1 MLNQKETNIQDSVA
15 SFTTAWVLTMSP
27 TYHLQNMTQPW
38 AVSYPILAAVFNDW
52 MGVTP
57 RMVEG
62 YNIARSIIS
71 YDGKVPF
78 LSMKKVTWQTNVDVD
93 NVPTWVDAKGI
104 SKEER
109 SRRLDMWVK
118 TIKPLLQRLQSGNL
132 LDLGIEQDLS
142 DNVNM
147 KKTGYDMYDATTK
160 FAGKAS
166 HRLYQVPRMVEA
178 YNRVATAIAAHEMAQ
193 ANPKVMNDLE
203 TTPEDFAVR
212 VVRRTQGDFT
222 ASGAPGAIKWL
233 LSKTGGKLFAQF
245 QKFRFLMIA
254 NYVYAYRDAFHGAT
268 AVEKAIGRRAL
279 TYLIAHTT
287 VLSGVRGLPFIGG
300 GVGGFSLVHA
310 YFWLL
315 SGWGADEDDEV
326 LTEGL
331 LERKI
336 MESFPD
342 NPEFAKAI
350 TRGLPHLLG
359 IDTSMKLSHAGIFD
373 PTPFTEWELS
383 TEGFYELG
391 FTIFGA
397 SGSNALN
404 LARGAEFM
412 KEGNYYRGVESMMPK
427 GIRSVME
434 SGRLATEG
442 YSLRSGKVVATPDNF
457 STMALLLNALGI
469 PTSEIGGL
477 KWTRSEQ
484 YQIEDYFTK
493 AQSQLRRK
501 YIKANTKDARESI
514 RDEWRAL
521 QKRKDGLRPFFNNA
535 RKALKRT
542 PITSL
547 HRAPS
552 QKIKSETQYKLELN
566 TI

>member
-1 MLNQKETNIQDSVA
+1 
-15 SFTTAWVLTMSP
+15 
-27 TYHLQNMTQPW
+27 
-38 AVSYPILAAVFNDW
+38 
-52 MGVTP
+52 
-57 RMVEG
+57 MVEG
-62 YNIARSIIS
+62 YKIARSIIS

-109 SRRLDMWVK
+109 ARRLDMWVK
-118 TIKPLLQRLQSGNL
+118 TIKPLLQRLQGGNL

-147 KKTGYDMYDATTK
+147 KTTGVGMYDVATK

-178 YNRVATAIAAHEMAQ
+178 FNRVATAIAAHEMAQ
-193 ANPKVMNDLE
+193 ANPKVMEQLE

-222 ASGAPGAIKWL
+222 ASGAPGAIKWIL
-233 LSKTGGKLFAQF
+233 NKFPGKLFAQF

-300 GVGGFSLVHA
+300 GVGGFSLVHV
-310 YFWLL
+310 YFWLM
-315 SGWGADEDDEV
+315 SAMGAGEPEDEEI

-350 TRGLPHLLG
+350 TRGLPYLLG

-383 TEGFYELG
+383 TQGFYELG
-391 FTIFGA
+391 YTIFGA

-404 LARGAEFM
+404 IGRGAEFM

-442 YSLRSGKVVATPDNF
+442 YSLRSGEPIASPDNF
-457 STMALLLNALGI
+457 STKALMLNALGI
-469 PTSEIGGL
+469 PTSEIGNL

-484 YQIEDYFTK
+484 FQITEYFSKVQT
-493 AQSQLRRK
+493 QLRKDYANAKRAQDK
-501 YIKANTKDARESI
+501 KKMAKIKAEFLT
-514 RDEWRAL
+514 L

-535 RKALKRT
+535 RSAIPRT
-542 PITSL
+542 PLSSL
-547 HRAPS
+547 YLAPLKQAKTAYEYS
-552 QKIKSETQYKLELN
+552 QELG
-566 TI
+566 TVR